1 MNRIK
6 VLNFPI
12 ANAKGGITQYAL
24 KNWEYI
30 DKSKFKFDFATM
42 GEKLDFEDEL
52 IESGA
57 DVFYITKY
65 AEENKEVFVEEI
77 SKILENK
84 YDIVHIHTSYWKGF
98 LVEEI
103 AKKYSVPKIIVHAHT
118 TFIDID
124 DIEKRNEAILLHEM
138 KKKEFSQELAT
149 DFWACSQAAG
159 EWLYKEEICDSNLKI
174 MYNAIELEKFRYNKK
189 IRTELREKLNVK
201 DSFVI
206 GHIGRFTYQKNHDFL
221 LDVFLEVIKVI
232 PEAKLM
238 LIGIGE
244 LKSKIIE
251 RIKKN
256 HISNK
261 VIFLEK
267 IDNVSEILQVMDL
280 FALPSRFEG
289 LGIALIEAQAAGLK
303 CLVSEK
309 IPDEA
314 KILDSLESIPLELE
328 IWVSKILDSYQ
339 GYERLDTA
347 EILRKKGYD
356 LEVQIKELE
365 RAYELNLI

>member
-1 MNRIK
+1 MSRIK

-77 SKILENK
+77 SRILENK
-84 YDIVHIHTSYWKGF
+84 YDIVHIHTSYWKSF

-103 AKKYSVPKIIVHAHT
+103 AKKYNVPKIIVHAHT
-118 TFIDID
+118 TFIDIED
-124 DIEKRNEAILLHEM
+124 REKRNDALSLHEM
-138 KKKEFSQELAT
+138 KKKEFSQDIAT

-159 EWLYKEEICDSNLKI
+159 RWLYKDEICDSNLKI

-189 IRTELREKLNVK
+189 LRTELREKLDVK

-206 GHIGRFTYQKNHDFL
+206 GHIGRFTYLKNHDFL
-221 LDVFLEVIKVI
+221 VDLFLEVSKLI
-232 PEAKLM
+232 PEAKL
-238 LIGIGE
+238 LLVGVGK
-244 LKSKIIE
+244 LKNDIINKV
-251 RIKKN
+251 KKN
-256 HISNK
+256 NIFDK

-267 IDNVSEILQVMDL
+267 IDNVSEILQIMDI
-280 FALPSRFEG
+280 FVLPSRFEG
-289 LGIALIEAQAAGLK
+289 LGIVLIEAQAAGLK
-303 CLVSEK
+303 CFASDK

-314 KILDSLESIPLELE
+314 KVLDSLELIPLELE

-339 GYERLDTA
+339 GYERLDTVD
-347 EILRKKGYD
+347 ILRKKGYD
-356 LEVQIKELE
+356 IEDQIKKLE
-365 RAYELNLI
+365 SAYEVNIK